1 MEREQRERHQQFLG
15 GVDAI
20 ITLLASEGRE
30 ITAAA
35 IAAILDDPVNYPED
49 EVARALDELHASGTY
64 DEDIALV
71 WRWPAAAP
79 KRRNRPPA
87 RTSSASRLDAPA

>member
-1 MEREQRERHQQFLG
+1 MGRALSHSPSVGLRWEKMEREQRERHQQFLG

-49 EVARALDELHASGTY
+49 EVARGLISR
-64 DEDIALV
+64 
-71 WRWPAAAP
+71 WRA
-79 KRRNRPPA
+79 
-87 RTSSASRLDAPA
+87 TGVDT